1 MESAWGVYLDGEAI
15 HAKKNALLDI
25 SDWNVNQS
33 VLGIVKTTN
42 NVITLMEHATTD
54 VKMGI
59 LDQTVQKN
67 VHSQSMVKIV
77 CTTVVETVKM
87 VLGATYRLAG
97 VTMAVKLDLRGSVV
111 LKIVQVERLVK
122 IEEVCVVGIVK
133 ITLLA
138 IQEVDIVTIR
148 VLQDFWEITA
158 I

>member
-1 MESAWGVYLDGEAI
+1 
-15 HAKKNALLDI
+15 
-25 SDWNVNQS
+25 
-33 VLGIVKTTN
+33 
-42 NVITLMEHATTD
+42 MEHVKTD

-67 VHSQSMVKIV
+67 VHSQSMVRIV
-77 CTTVVETVKM
+77 CTNVVETVKM
-87 VLGATYRLAG
+87 VLGATYQLAG

-111 LKIVQVERLVK
+111 IKIVQVERLVK
-122 IEEVCVVGIVK
+122 IAEVCVVGIAK

>member
-1 MESAWGVYLDGEAI
+1 M
-15 HAKKNALLDI
+15 
-25 SDWNVNQS
+25 
-33 VLGIVKTTN
+33 LGIVKTSN
-42 NVITLMEHATTD
+42 NVITLMAHVSTD

-67 VHSQSMVKIV
+67 VHSQSMVRSV

-87 VLGATYRLAG
+87 VLGATYQLAG

-111 LKIVQVERLVK
+111 IKIVQVERMVK
-122 IEEVCVVGIVK
+122 IAEVCVVGIAK